1 MKMLYGLFI
10 VVAMILA
17 GCSVDKISS
26 SNNKMETLSSFK
38 NPATIGFLAGQEP
51 PKQRIPIQQFHTEEY
66 DRIYENRFLSALNNP
81 LSTFSIDVDTASYS
95 NIRRFINASQF
106 PPPDAVRVEEMIN
119 YFQYSYPQPN
129 NEHPFSLTTELS
141 QCPWQPSHQ
150 LMHIG
155 IKGKEFPRER
165 LPACNLVFL
174 LDVSGSMGAMNKLPL
189 LKQAFKLLVNQL
201 TGRDTVAIVVYAGAA
216 GVILPPTPGDNKK
229 LILQAI
235 EKIEAGGSTAG
246 GEGIQAAYSL
256 AKKNYLKNGNNR
268 VILATDGDFNVGMS
282 SDGDL
287 IRLIETKRDHG
298 IYLTVLGFGTG
309 NYKDSKMEHLADA
322 GNGNYAY
329 IDSLREAKK
338 VLVNELDG
346 TLLTIAKDV
355 KIQVEINPAKVLE
368 YRLIGYE
375 NRHLHK
381 EDFADDAKDAG
392 ELGAGHSVTALYEII
407 LANSDAPAQA
417 DNLKYQHT
425 TISPGAMH
433 TNEIMTVKLR
443 YKLPDKNESTLVTY
457 PVFDDQTKLEDSSD
471 NFKFSA
477 AVAEFGL
484 LLQKSEYS
492 GKAAYSQVLQL
503 ATEAKGTDIYGYRAE
518 FIHLVETI
526 QLLEETSQVPP
537 AEPEA

>member
-1 MKMLYGLFI
+1 MKMRDGLLIFVTI
-10 VVAMILA
+10 ILV
-17 GCSVDKISS
+17 GCTSNKTSFPNIDLDSEIESLLLKNRIATGASVGCLV
-26 SNNKMETLSSFK
+26 T
-38 NPATIGFLAGQEP
+38 QEP
-51 PKQRIPIQQFHTEEY
+51 QEQHAPIQQLHTEEY
-66 DRIYENRFLSALNNP
+66 DRIYENRFLSALSNP

-95 NIRRFINASQF
+95 NIRRFINASQL
-106 PPPDAVRVEEMIN
+106 PPPDAVRIEEMIN
-119 YFQYSYPQPN
+119 YFQYMYPQPE

-155 IKGKEFPRER
+155 IKGKDLSREA
-165 LPACNLVFL
+165 LPDSNLVFL
-174 LDVSGSMGAMNKLPL
+174 LDVSGSMGSTNKLPL

-201 TGRDTVAIVVYAGAA
+201 SIGDTVAVVVYAGAA
-216 GVILPPTPGDNKK
+216 GVILPSTSGDNKK
-229 LILQAI
+229 LILQAL
-235 EKIEAGGSTAG
+235 EKLEAGGSTAG
-246 GEGIQAAYSL
+246 GEGIQAAYTL
-256 AKKNYLKNGNNR
+256 AKENYLEGGNNR
-268 VILATDGDFNVGMS
+268 VILATDGDFNVGTS

-287 IRLIETKRDHG
+287 IRLIETKRDEG

-309 NYKDSKMEHLADA
+309 NYKDSKMEQLADA

-338 VLVNELDG
+338 VLVNELAG

-355 KIQVEINPAKVLE
+355 KIQVEINPAKVSE

-375 NRHLHK
+375 NRHLNK

-417 DNLKYQHT
+417 DDLKYQHT
-425 TISPGAMH
+425 TVSPEAMH

-443 YKLPDKNESTLVTY
+443 YKHPDTNESTLVTY
-457 PVFDDQTKLEDSSD
+457 PVSDDRTKLEDSSD

-492 GKAAYSQVLQL
+492 GEASYSQVLRL
-503 ATEAKGTDIYGYRAE
+503 ANEAKGADQYGYRAE
-518 FIHLVETI
+518 FIRLVETT
-526 QLLEETSQVPP
+526 QLLEETNN
-537 AEPEA
+537 